1 MVTYSTNK
9 ERILIKHSKIWLS
22 VILAGALLGGTVF
35 AQSSTKVYVNGMRV
49 EGKVIMDNGTTYVPL
64 RAVGESLGA
73 NVSWDAATSTAY
85 VTMTEEDVIAKL
97 VADVSP
103 SVVAIVGNYA
113 GTGSAYQ
120 YNNPTVHGS
129 GVIYKSN
136 GYIITNAHV
145 VDEIKNLTVVMN
157 DGTTLP
163 GKVLFSDTDADLAVV
178 KVEKLGL
185 RPVTMAEPETV
196 VSGKTAIAIGTPISL
211 SMRNTVTKGIVSG
224 CDVSL
229 TGSYYKL
236 LQTDAA
242 INPGNSGGP
251 LLNSKGELIG
261 INSSKF
267 VSAEIDNIG
276 FAIPIDTV
284 QYVIRQFETN
294 GYIMRP
300 SFQIE
305 FEESWETKIG
315 LPTQKGITVKKSSV
329 SSLAVGDV
337 VTAVN
342 GIAVHSVAD
351 WNEALKETY
360 SGNAIT
366 VSYQRNNVAAE
377 TKING

>member
-1 MVTYSTNK
+1 
-9 ERILIKHSKIWLS
+9 
-22 VILAGALLGGTVF
+22 
-35 AQSSTKVYVNGMRV
+35 
-49 EGKVIMDNGTTYVPL
+49 
-64 RAVGESLGA
+64 
-73 NVSWDAATSTAY
+73 
-85 VTMTEEDVIAKL
+85 
-97 VADVSP
+97 
-103 SVVAIVGNYA
+103 
-113 GTGSAYQ
+113 
-120 YNNPTVHGS
+120 
-129 GVIYKSN
+129 
-136 GYIITNAHV
+136 
-145 VDEIKNLTVVMN
+145 
-157 DGTTLP
+157 
-163 GKVLFSDTDADLAVV
+163 
-178 KVEKLGL
+178 
-185 RPVTMAEPETV
+185 
-196 VSGKTAIAIGTPISL
+196 
-211 SMRNTVTKGIVSG
+211 MRNTVTKGIVSG

-276 FAIPIDTV
+276 FAVPIDTV